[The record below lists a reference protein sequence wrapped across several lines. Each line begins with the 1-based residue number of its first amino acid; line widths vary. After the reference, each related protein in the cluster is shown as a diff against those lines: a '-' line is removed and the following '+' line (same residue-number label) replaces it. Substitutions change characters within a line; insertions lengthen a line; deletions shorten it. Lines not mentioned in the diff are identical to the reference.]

1 MSSDGLSCGWLVAVD
16 GYRAAGE
23 RRPTAA
29 PTARDDR
36 GSRMIAPAAP
46 AAPAEA
52 DFSRSDR
59 RRATGSVLDDR
70 NARRPFAFRA
80 RISGARSAALFDLL
94 RAK

>member
-23 RRPTAA
+23 WRPTAA
-29 PTARDDR
+29 PMARDDR
-36 GSRMIAPAAP
+36 GSRMIAP

-70 NARRPFAFRA
+70 NTRRLFAFRA
-80 RISGARSAALFDLL
+80 RMGGAKSAALFDPL